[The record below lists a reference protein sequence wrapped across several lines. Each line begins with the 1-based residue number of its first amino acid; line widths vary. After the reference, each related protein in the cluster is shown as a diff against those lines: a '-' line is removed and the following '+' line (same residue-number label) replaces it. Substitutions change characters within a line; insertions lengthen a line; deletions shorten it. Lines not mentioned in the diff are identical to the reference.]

1 MLVDRGSCEE
11 GAVRLADGIIDQEGR
26 VEVCHDGVW
35 GTICD
40 EEWDRADAHIICQQ
54 LGYAQ
59 TSKFTTR
66 LQLFSANVLD

>member
-1 MLVDRGSCEE
+1 MLVDPGSCEE

-40 EEWDRADAHIICQQ
+40 EGWDKTDAHVICQQ
-54 LGYAQ
+54 LGYAR
-59 TSKFTTR
+59 TGKITMR
-66 LQLFSANVLD
+66 